1 MSGRIF
7 CVAGYRILIIFFSSI
22 ANIFWEKY
30 IFSLVSCHK
39 RGFCS
44 PTTVNNCTFAFSSKG
59 KFLAFLSVDLAAYL
73 AGYPAFSITEY
84 PACHT
89 QFPTGYPV
97 HSSQLAS
104 SQPCRQRQH
113 VVKSIS
119 KPDQVI
125 LISFYQERDF
135 SKLQNL
141 HWFYLSPSEGFRQP
155 ATAFAISVHVVPV
168 PTYCSMIVDTVTVET
183 LGSLV
188 RSVLTKNSS
197 LANYPSV
204 IKFDQR
210 DGVKRFSVPFL
221 VY

>member
-7 CVAGYRILIIFFSSI
+7 CVAGYQILIIFFSFI

-97 HSSQLAS
+97 HS
-104 SQPCRQRQH
+104 
-113 VVKSIS
+113 
-119 KPDQVI
+119 
-125 LISFYQERDF
+125 Y
-135 SKLQNL
+135 
-141 HWFYLSPSEGFRQP
+141 
-155 ATAFAISVHVVPV
+155 
-168 PTYCSMIVDTVTVET
+168 
-183 LGSLV
+183 
-188 RSVLTKNSS
+188 
-197 LANYPSV
+197 
-204 IKFDQR
+204 
-210 DGVKRFSVPFL
+210 
-221 VY
+221 

>member
-7 CVAGYRILIIFFSSI
+7 CVAGYRILIIFFFSI

-30 IFSLVSCHK
+30 IFSLVSCHR

-59 KFLAFLSVDLAAYL
+59 KFLSFISVDLAAYL
-73 AGYPAFSITEY
+73 AGYPAFSITKY

-97 HSSQLAS
+97 HSYQLAS

-119 KPDQVI
+119 KGPSNFDIILSGAGLQQAAEPALVLPLTQRGLQAASNSFCYLCTCSTGTYVLQYDSRHSNSGDTRISCQVC
-125 LISFYQERDF
+125 SNKKFKP
-135 SKLQNL
+135 SKL
-141 HWFYLSPSEGFRQP
+141 S
-155 ATAFAISVHVVPV
+155 IS
-168 PTYCSMIVDTVTVET
+168 YQI
-183 LGSLV
+183 
-188 RSVLTKNSS
+188 RS
-197 LANYPSV
+197 
-204 IKFDQR
+204 
-210 DGVKRFSVPFL
+210 KRRR
-221 VY
+221 